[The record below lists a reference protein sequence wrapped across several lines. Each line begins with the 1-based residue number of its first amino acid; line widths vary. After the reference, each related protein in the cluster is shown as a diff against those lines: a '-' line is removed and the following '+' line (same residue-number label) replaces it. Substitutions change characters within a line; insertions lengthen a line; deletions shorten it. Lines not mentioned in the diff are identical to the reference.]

1 MRPEDVDAEVECPL
15 SDRVDGMQH
24 SWRFDGDD
32 PYIRCVYCNEL
43 RDALTGTVITPGA
56 TA

>member
-1 MRPEDVDAEVECPL
+1 MRPEGVDAEVECPL
-15 SDRVDGMQH
+15 SDRADGMQH

-43 RDALTGTVITPGA
+43 QDALTGTVITPGRKS
-56 TA
+56 